1 MLGLR
6 VQPNAGDM
14 DRQTYGRP
22 HKIKILVVRIV
33 DEEKQ
38 RMTFNYFSN
47 YDRKLRWVEVWMLII
62 VRMEFT
68 WMILM
73 YFNGIEWL
81 MKY

>member
-47 YDRKLRWVEVWMLII
+47 YDRKLR
-62 VRMEFT
+62 
-68 WMILM
+68 
-73 YFNGIEWL
+73 
-81 MKY
+81 